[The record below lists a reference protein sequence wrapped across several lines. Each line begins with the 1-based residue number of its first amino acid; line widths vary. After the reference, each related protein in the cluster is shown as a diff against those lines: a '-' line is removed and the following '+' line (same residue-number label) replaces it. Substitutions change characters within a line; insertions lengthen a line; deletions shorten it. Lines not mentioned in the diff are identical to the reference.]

1 MTDLDDKLR
10 EILEYYQKQDPECIA
25 EIKQVFVDEGWVEPI
40 EMRRNIV
47 HPFKIVETMTG
58 QDWYDRFEMYAGE
71 LQSYQFPGQAWML
84 AKEAA
89 KKASGL

>member
-58 QDWYDRFEMYAGE
+58 QDWYNRFYKE
-71 LQSYQFPGQAWML
+71 LDIDGDVNL
-84 AKEAA
+84 VDVVRAA